1 MRYCSFRAPLQRG
14 SWAAW
19 AGQPQVLSHVAATTC
34 RAWIPTLKA
43 RRASPKVARNGGF
56 PAQFEH
62 LYTTLTWPFLGW
74 SSRDIVCCE
83 PSAFIL
89 RPSLERQSRCEFSA
103 MEPAMCRM
111 LRYRILHPS
120 SRILAMEPAVC
131 GMFRD
136 PDPSRSGGRGWPGPS
151 ARLLCAMMAALELR
165 T

>member
-62 LYTTLTWPFLGW
+62 LYTTLTWRFLGW

-83 PSAFIL
+83 SSAFIL
-89 RPSLERQSRCEFSA
+89 RPSSFTGA
-103 MEPAMCRM
+103 AVPARRDGAGG
-111 LRYRILHPS
+111 LRD
-120 SRILAMEPAVC
+120 VQ
-131 GMFRD
+131 
-136 PDPSRSGGRGWPGPS
+136 GP
-151 ARLLCAMMAALELR
+151 
-165 T
+165 